1 MSMSTLCVHMDPQ
14 LDMDLVLCAG
24 KTSPGRRRGLLVEE
38 DFVGLA
44 ALYGFGLHCGDL
56 LGGEFARV
64 FALDVGDP
72 LGALLG
78 LGLVELNLAA
88 VEGLVDLFEEGVDE
102 LGLRDLAQRFAA
114 GEDQALVLGAGDA
127 EVGVA
132 GLADAVDGA

>member
-1 MSMSTLCVHMDPQ
+1 MN
-14 LDMDLVLCAG
+14 LVLCAG
-24 KTSPGRRRGLLVEE
+24 KTSPRRRRGLLVEE

-44 ALYGFGLHCGDL
+44 AFDGFGLHRCDL
-56 LGGEFARV
+56 LGGEFALV
-64 FALDVGDP
+64 FALDIGDP

-88 VEGLVDLFEEGVDE
+88 VERLVDLFEEGVDE

-114 GEDQALVLGAGDA
+114 GKDQALVLGAGNA

-132 GLADAVDGA
+132 GLAD